1 MHSLTTTIA
10 SATFFEALTG
20 DLPFIRNALIA
31 GLVASA
37 SFGVIGTY
45 VVARRISYIAA
56 SIAHSV
62 LGGIGAALYFQ
73 RVHGIEWLHPILGA
87 LFAALLS
94 ALIIGF
100 VTLHGEERED
110 TVIGAIWATG
120 MAVGLL
126 FLHFT
131 PPPANA
137 MSYFFGEILIISQPE
152 LITVGLLGLVVMAAG
167 IFYYNKFVA
176 ICFDEE
182 FALLRGV
189 NVSAYYL
196 LLLCLTAVSVVLL
209 VTLVGIILAIA
220 LLTIP
225 AAIASRFAGRLW
237 QMMLL
242 AVILSGTFISTGL
255 ALSYQLEIPTGST
268 IIVIAA
274 VVYFISL
281 LGGRLMNRP
290 GQ

>member
-1 MHSLTTTIA
+1 MHSLATIA
-10 SATFFEALTG
+10 TSSFWEALTG

-31 GLVASA
+31 GLIASA
-37 SFGVIGTY
+37 SFGVVGTY

-62 LGGIGAALYFQ
+62 LGGIGAALYLQ
-73 RVHGIEWLHPILGA
+73 RAHGIAWLHPILGA
-87 LFAALLS
+87 LVAALLS
-94 ALIIGF
+94 ALVIGL
-100 VTLHGEERED
+100 VSLYAEERED

-131 PPPANA
+131 PPPAVDA
-137 MSYFFGEILIISQPE
+137 MSYFFGDILIISRSE
-152 LITVGLLGLVVMAAG
+152 LVAVSVLGFFVMAIG
-167 IFYYNKFVA
+167 IYYYHKFVA

-189 NVSAYYL
+189 NVSGYYIL
-196 LLLCLTAVSVVLL
+196 LLGLTAVSVVLL

-225 AAIASRFAGRLW
+225 AAIASRFTSRLW

-242 AVILSGTFISTGL
+242 SVILSAVFISGGL
-255 ALSYQLEIPTGST
+255 GVSYQVETPTGPT
-268 IIVIAA
+268 IIILAA
-274 VVYFISL
+274 AAYFISL
-281 LGGRLMNRP
+281 LVGCFWKPGRA
-290 GQ
+290 

>member
-1 MHSLTTTIA
+1 MPSFL
-10 SATFFEALTG
+10 EALTG

-31 GLVASA
+31 GLIASA
-37 SFGVIGTY
+37 SFGIVGSY

-62 LGGIGAALYFQ
+62 LGGIGAALYLQ
-73 RVHGIEWLHPILGA
+73 RAHDVAWLHPIIGA
-87 LFAALLS
+87 LAAALLS
-94 ALIIGF
+94 ALIIGL
-100 VTLHGEERED
+100 VTLYAEERED

-120 MAVGLL
+120 MAAGLL
-126 FLHFT
+126 FLHYT
-131 PPPANA
+131 PPPAVDA
-137 MSYFFGEILIISQPE
+137 MSYFFGDILIISHSE
-152 LITVGLLGLVVMAAG
+152 LIGVGILGLVVMAVG

-189 NVSAYYL
+189 NVSAYYIL
-196 LLLCLTAVSVVLL
+196 LLGLTAISVVLL

-225 AAIASRFAGRLW
+225 AAIASRFAARLW

-242 AVILSGTFISTGL
+242 AVIFSGVFISGGL
-255 ALSYQLEIPTGST
+255 ALSYQVETPTGPT
-268 IIVIAA
+268 IIMLAAIA
-274 VVYFISL
+274 YFISL
-281 LGGRLMNRP
+281 LGTRLRTRAK
-290 GQ
+290 

>member
-1 MHSLTTTIA
+1 M
-10 SATFFEALTG
+10 
-20 DLPFIRNALIA
+20 
-31 GLVASA
+31 
-37 SFGVIGTY
+37 GTY

-62 LGGIGAALYFQ
+62 LGGIGAALYLQ
-73 RVHGIEWLHPILGA
+73 RAHGIDWLHPIYGA
-87 LFAALLS
+87 LIAALLS
-94 ALIIGF
+94 ALIIGL
-100 VTLHGEERED
+100 VTLHAEERED

-131 PPPANA
+131 PPPAVDA
-137 MSYFFGEILIISQPE
+137 MSYFFGEILIISQSE
-152 LITVGLLGLVVMAAG
+152 LVAVGILGLVVMAVG

-189 NVSAYYL
+189 NVSAYYI

-237 QMMLL
+237 RMMVL
-242 AVILSGTFISTGL
+242 AVVLSGTFISGGL
-255 ALSYQLEIPTGST
+255 ALSYQIETPTGPT
-268 IIVIAA
+268 IIIIAA
-274 VVYFISL
+274 AVYFISL
-281 LGGRLMNRP
+281 LGGKFIKRSA
-290 GQ
+290 